1 MEKSLI
7 LFVIT
12 TSLSFAG
19 VTEKEKEL
27 AKTQEQIRQVSK
39 SIKRINLQ
47 KGALIERLAVTEK
60 KYGELIRSLKTLKK
74 QINQKQQRLKALR
87 NEIKAQQ
94 IEIDELTKVLAEQIR
109 SAYAMGRQERLKLM
123 LNQQDPALSSR
134 MMVYYDYLNRDR
146 MEKLQAVKEGM
157 RKLGELEGL
166 QILETE
172 RLEEIATQREIKK
185 QKLAKTKSERNDL
198 LAKLEKDVNYQAR
211 QLTLLKNDEKRIKR
225 LIAGLQR
232 EMDDFPVDPGPAKPF
247 AKLKGRLVWP
257 IKGRLVKR
265 FGSKRA
271 DSRWDGVLIDAR
283 EGTEIKAV
291 SRGRVLY
298 SDWLRGY
305 GLLTIIDHGSG
316 FMSLYAF
323 NQSLFREVGNWV
335 EAGDVIATVGKS
347 GGRSQSGLYFGIRKQ
362 GKPVDPVK
370 WCRKIRNGKIG

>member
-1 MEKSLI
+1 MEKSLF

-19 VTEKEKEL
+19 VTEKGKEL
-27 AKTQEQIRQVSK
+27 AQTQEQIRQVSK
-39 SIKRINLQ
+39 SIKRINL
-47 KGALIERLAVTEK
+47 KKDVLIERLAVTEK
-60 KYGELIRSLKTLKK
+60 KYGEIIWSLKTLKK
-74 QINQKQQRLKALR
+74 QINQKQQRLKALH

-123 LNQQDPALSSR
+123 LNQQDPARSSR
-134 MMVYYDYLNRDR
+134 MMVYYGYINRAR
-146 MEKLQAVKEGM
+146 LEKLQAVKKGM
-157 RKLGELEGL
+157 LKLGELEGL
-166 QILETE
+166 KILETE

-198 LAKLEKDVNYQAR
+198 LAKLEKDANYQSR
-211 QLTLLKNDEKRIKR
+211 QLALLKNDEKRIKR
-225 LIAGLQR
+225 LIAGFQR
-232 EMDDFPVDPGPAKPF
+232 EMDDFPVDPGPVKPF

-257 IKGRLVKR
+257 IKGRLVNR

-283 EGTEIKAV
+283 EGTEIRAV

-323 NQSLFREVGNWV
+323 NQSLYREVGNWV

-347 GGRSQSGLYFGIRKQ
+347 GGRRQSGLYFGIRKH

-370 WCRKIRNGKIG
+370 WCRKIINGKIG